1 MRLPRLSRF
10 LLNLSFAIATL
21 ALASC
26 ASGPHKDVFP
36 PRASIQQ
43 LTVQA
48 DGSWKLQVRM
58 QNFSGVSMTFANVDG
73 KLEVAGNPAGDV
85 NAVPALRIG
94 PESADIAE
102 VTFKPTPAAAQA
114 VAALHGSGSVRY
126 KLSGRIVTTDPAGD
140 QPYTFEGALN
150 PVPGLTGVLR

>member
-1 MRLPRLSRF
+1 MHLPRLSRF
-10 LLNLSFAIATL
+10 LPSLPLAIAML

-58 QNFSGVSMTFANVDG
+58 QNFSGVSMTFAKVEA
-73 KLEVAGNPAGDV
+73 KVEVAGNPAGDMSLS
-85 NAVPALRIG
+85 PALRIG

-102 VTFKPTPAAAQA
+102 IDLKPSSAAAQA
-114 VAALHGSGSVRY
+114 VQALKGAGSVRY
-126 KLSGRIVTTDPAGD
+126 KLSGRIVTTDPPSD
-140 QPYTFEGALN
+140 QPYTFEGFLS